1 MTLHDTRKP
10 LEKTQ
15 EIELRSCGIL
25 CQTALNVAVGN
36 DRLVMHSFFFGFR
49 TEALIF
55 GYIWH
60 L

>member
-36 DRLVMHSFFFGFR
+36 DRLVMYSFFFEFR

-55 GYIWH
+55 G
-60 L
+60 